1 MFEVTSLLDGRTL
14 VEGTDIKGVQGRTVL
29 WSPAWQAVLDYR
41 KQDEAM
47 AEFDKTVEAF
57 FAPLTEAA
65 DKLAETTVNP
75 WGTVTL
81 GENVEGVTAREVQLD
96 SQGVILRLL
105 AETDGSML
113 RWVGDDLVAIVQ

>member
-1 MFEVTSLLDGRTL
+1 MFEVTPLLDGRTL
-14 VEGTDIKGVQGRTVL
+14 VEGTDIKGVEGRTVL
-29 WSPAWQAVLDYR
+29 SSPAWSAVLDYR

-75 WGTVTL
+75 WATVTI
-81 GENVEGVTAREVQLD
+81 GESVEGVTAREVKLD
-96 SQGVILRLL
+96 EQGIILRLL

-113 RWVGDDLVAIVQ
+113 RWVGNDLVAVQ

>member
-1 MFEVTSLLDGRTL
+1 MFEVTPLLNGRTL
-14 VEGTDIKGVQGRTVL
+14 VEGTDIKGVEGRTVL
-29 WSPAWQAVLDYR
+29 SSPAWQAVLDYR

-75 WGTVTL
+75 WATVTI
-81 GENVEGVTAREVQLD
+81 GESVEGVTAREVHLD
-96 SQGVILRLL
+96 EQGIILRLL

-113 RWVGDDLVAIVQ
+113 RWVGNDLVAVQ

>member
-1 MFEVTSLLDGRTL
+1 MFEVTPLLDGRTL
-14 VEGTDIKGVQGRTVL
+14 VEGSDIKGVEGRTVL
-29 WSPAWQAVLDYR
+29 SSPAWQAVLDYR

-75 WGTVTL
+75 WATVTI
-81 GENVEGVTAREVQLD
+81 GESVEGVTAREVKLD
-96 SQGVILRLL
+96 EQGIILRLL

-113 RWVGDDLVAIVQ
+113 RWVGNDLVAVQ

>member
-1 MFEVTSLLDGRTL
+1 MFEVTPLLDGRTL
-14 VEGTDIKGVQGRTVL
+14 VEGTDIKGVEGRTVL
-29 WSPAWQAVLDYR
+29 SSPAWQAVLDYR

-75 WGTVTL
+75 WATVTI
-81 GENVEGVTAREVQLD
+81 GESVEGVTAREVKLD
-96 SQGVILRLL
+96 EQGIILRLL

-113 RWVGDDLVAIVQ
+113 RWVGNDLVAIQ

>member
-1 MFEVTSLLDGRTL
+1 MFEVTPLLDGRTL
-14 VEGTDIKGVQGRTVL
+14 VEGTDIKGVEGRTVL
-29 WSPAWQAVLDYR
+29 SSPAWQAVLDYR

-75 WGTVTL
+75 WATVTI
-81 GENVEGVTAREVQLD
+81 GESVEGVTAREVKLD
-96 SQGVILRLL
+96 EQGIILRLL

-113 RWVGDDLVAIVQ
+113 RWVGNDLVAVQ

>member
-1 MFEVTSLLDGRTL
+1 MFEVTPLLDGRTL
-14 VEGTDIKGVQGRTVL
+14 VEGTDIKGVEGRTVL
-29 WSPAWQAVLDYR
+29 SSPAWQAVLDYR

-75 WGTVTL
+75 WATVTI
-81 GENVEGVTAREVQLD
+81 GESVEGVTAREVELD
-96 SQGVILRLL
+96 EQGIILRLL

-113 RWVGDDLVAIVQ
+113 RWVGNDLVAVQ

>member
-1 MFEVTSLLDGRTL
+1 MFEVTPLLDGRTL
-14 VEGTDIKGVQGRTVL
+14 VEGTDIKGVEGRTVL
-29 WSPAWQAVLDYR
+29 SSPAWQAVLNYR

-47 AEFDKTVEAF
+47 AEFDKTVKAF

-75 WGTVTL
+75 WATVTI
-81 GENVEGVTAREVQLD
+81 GESVEGVTAREVQLD
-96 SQGVILRLL
+96 EQGIILRLL

-113 RWVGDDLVAIVQ
+113 RWVGNDLVAVQ

>member
-1 MFEVTSLLDGRTL
+1 MFEVTPLLDGRTL
-14 VEGTDIKGVQGRTVL
+14 VEGTDIKGVEGRIVL
-29 WSPAWQAVLDYR
+29 SSPAWQAVLDYR

-75 WGTVTL
+75 WATVTI
-81 GENVEGVTAREVQLD
+81 GESVEGVSAREVKLD
-96 SQGVILRLL
+96 EQGIILRLL

-113 RWVGDDLVAIVQ
+113 RWVGDTLVAVQ

>member
-1 MFEVTSLLDGRTL
+1 MFEVTPLLDGRTL
-14 VEGTDIKGVQGRTVL
+14 VEGTDIKGVEGRTVL
-29 WSPAWQAVLDYR
+29 SSPAWQAVLDYR

-75 WGTVTL
+75 WATVTI
-81 GENVEGVTAREVQLD
+81 GESVEGITAREVKLD
-96 SQGVILRLL
+96 EQGIILRLL

-113 RWVGDDLVAIVQ
+113 RWVGNDLVAVQ

>member
-1 MFEVTSLLDGRTL
+1 MFEVTPLLDGRTL
-14 VEGTDIKGVQGRTVL
+14 VEGTDIKGVEGRTVL
-29 WSPAWQAVLDYR
+29 SSPAWRAVLDYR

-75 WGTVTL
+75 WATVTI
-81 GENVEGVTAREVQLD
+81 GESVEGVTAREVTLD
-96 SQGVILRLL
+96 EQGIILRLL

-113 RWVGDDLVAIVQ
+113 RWVGNDLVAVQ